1 MSEYRINVRFK
12 LSDTEHTAIIDHL
25 NSLDKEKY
33 KSRNQFIIDAIKSAI
48 AYADKQTADDELLN
62 KFREILKEELTNI
75 SVVTSVT
82 PSSVGIDMELTEE
95 QKLKNDAEA
104 LAFLDMFWRCQNIRI
119 FGATEENEIKNGTAY
134 GANRLDVIFMT
145 EDEKKLIQAKHRLE
159 QAENRNRK
167 KERTERNHRLIVEG
181 AISEKLLPEI
191 KTMNLTE
198 IEGYLRGKL
207 N

>member
-1 MSEYRINVRFK
+1 MSEYRINVRFN
-12 LSDTEHTAIIDHL
+12 LSDTEHTAIIDYL

-82 PSSVGIDMELTEE
+82 PSSVGIDIELTEE

-104 LAFLDMFWRCQNIRI
+104 LAFLDMF
-119 FGATEENEIKNGTAY
+119 
-134 GANRLDVIFMT
+134 
-145 EDEKKLIQAKHRLE
+145 
-159 QAENRNRK
+159 
-167 KERTERNHRLIVEG
+167 
-181 AISEKLLPEI
+181 
-191 KTMNLTE
+191 
-198 IEGYLRGKL
+198 
-207 N
+207 

>member
-1 MSEYRINVRFK
+1 MSEYRINVRFN
-12 LSDTEHTAIIDHL
+12 LSDTEQTAIIDYL

-48 AYADKQTADDELLN
+48 AYAEKQTADDELLN

-104 LAFLDMFWRCQNIRI
+104 LAFLDMF
-119 FGATEENEIKNGTAY
+119 
-134 GANRLDVIFMT
+134 
-145 EDEKKLIQAKHRLE
+145 
-159 QAENRNRK
+159 
-167 KERTERNHRLIVEG
+167 
-181 AISEKLLPEI
+181 
-191 KTMNLTE
+191 
-198 IEGYLRGKL
+198 
-207 N
+207 

>member
-1 MSEYRINVRFK
+1 MSEYRINVRFN
-12 LSDTEHTAIIDHL
+12 LSDTEHTAIIDYL

-48 AYADKQTADDELLN
+48 AYEEKQTSDYELLN

-104 LAFLDMFWRCQNIRI
+104 LAFLDMF
-119 FGATEENEIKNGTAY
+119 
-134 GANRLDVIFMT
+134 
-145 EDEKKLIQAKHRLE
+145 
-159 QAENRNRK
+159 
-167 KERTERNHRLIVEG
+167 
-181 AISEKLLPEI
+181 
-191 KTMNLTE
+191 
-198 IEGYLRGKL
+198 
-207 N
+207 

>member
-1 MSEYRINVRFK
+1 MSEYRINVRFN
-12 LSDTEHTAIIDHL
+12 LSDTEHTAIIDYL

-62 KFREILKEELTNI
+62 KFREILNEELTNI

-104 LAFLDMFWRCQNIRI
+104 LAFLDMF
-119 FGATEENEIKNGTAY
+119 
-134 GANRLDVIFMT
+134 
-145 EDEKKLIQAKHRLE
+145 
-159 QAENRNRK
+159 
-167 KERTERNHRLIVEG
+167 
-181 AISEKLLPEI
+181 
-191 KTMNLTE
+191 
-198 IEGYLRGKL
+198 
-207 N
+207 